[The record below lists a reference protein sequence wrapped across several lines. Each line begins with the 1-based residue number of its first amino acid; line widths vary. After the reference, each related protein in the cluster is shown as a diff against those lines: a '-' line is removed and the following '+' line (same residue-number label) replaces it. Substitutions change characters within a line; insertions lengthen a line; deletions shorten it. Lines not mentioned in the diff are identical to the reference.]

1 MAAVENVRDNGDCL
15 TLVISQLSR
24 IPLVQ
29 NSTFSLGDAGSTA
42 QLYVCL
48 RLRFRC
54 PSTTP
59 ISSLVV
65 PSPPPTRL
73 RDIVGEEGARAGLAC
88 SFFSLPFPTV
98 LFVCCWLYRIV
109 FHHRV
114 RYRRELHDTYIQTL
128 KGWGG
133 RKEAGGHH
141 SSRTLAT
148 SPPPQLP
155 SLVSHF
161 FLFLPPASVA

>member
-88 SFFSLPFPTV
+88 SFFPSPFQRFC
-98 LFVCCWLYRIV
+98 L
-109 FHHRV
+109 
-114 RYRRELHDTYIQTL
+114 
-128 KGWGG
+128 
-133 RKEAGGHH
+133 
-141 SSRTLAT
+141 
-148 SPPPQLP
+148 
-155 SLVSHF
+155 
-161 FLFLPPASVA
+161 SVAGCIESYFITGSGTDVNCMIRTFKH